1 MAPVQTTEVKPF
13 FISRTTR
20 DRARVILAGAP
31 LDVTGSFRG
40 GTKYAPQAVRDISWT
55 LEEYSILEKRSI
67 GKAAFFD
74 AGDIFFTGDL
84 GHNLDEIEAFVEAAS
99 GEGRRPL
106 LIGGE
111 HLISYPAVRGLAKT
125 HRDLC
130 FLVFDAHTDL
140 GDPDRQM
147 SVSHATTTRLVFD
160 LLGKGRVFQFGP
172 RSGLEEDLSFIERN
186 FVFGREAPADE
197 VLERLAGKP
206 VYVSVDIDV
215 LDPAE
220 APGVTTPELLGWSFR
235 TLNDLLDRMSILK
248 NVVGADIVEICPPFD
263 PAGVTALVGATV
275 LRKLIF
281 LMDRP

>member
-13 FISRTTR
+13 FISRTPR
-20 DRARVILAGAP
+20 EKARVILAGAP

-67 GKAAFFD
+67 GEAAFFD

-84 GHNLDEIEAFVEAAS
+84 GHNLDEIEAFVEATR
-99 GEGRRPL
+99 GEGRKPL

-125 HRDLC
+125 HPDLC

-160 LLGKGRVFQFGP
+160 LLGKGRVFQFGC
-172 RSGLEEDLSFIERN
+172 RSGLEEDLPFIEQN

-215 LDPAE
+215 LDPSE

-235 TLNDLLDRMSILK
+235 TLSDLLDRMSILK
-248 NVVGADIVEICPPFD
+248 NVVGADVVEICPPFD